1 MMISNL
7 PVELQ
12 SKIMFYTLEHPC
24 ARMIK
29 SRIIMKFLKHKYHDY
44 YRQEYDDIIQNNNLG
59 INLLKQLF
67 YRKMKKMHEREL
79 ETYEIDDYE
88 EICRCNIIYSPTEIE
103 RQWKRKNTQKKN
115 ELFLK
120 DYDEFINNQFYCHI
134 FGLHLYIFGFR
145 EYEDIKADE
154 YNYSVNKYIEKQIMR
169 YRNYDNDTEDEDN
182 DVEHEEDNLD
192 DEDSDD
198 EDEDS
203 DDED

>member
-29 SRIIMKFLKHKYHDY
+29 SRIIMKFLNHKYHDY
-44 YRQEYDDIIQNNNLG
+44 YSHEYDDIIQNNNLG

-67 YRKMKKMHEREL
+67 YRRMKKMRERQL

-88 EICRCNIIYSPTEIE
+88 QICICNIIYSPTEIE
-103 RQWKRKNTQKKN
+103 RQWKRKYTQKKN
-115 ELFLK
+115 EIFLK

-154 YNYSVNKYIEKQIMR
+154 YNYSVNKHIEKQIMKHR
-169 YRNYDNDTEDEDN
+169 NDDNRNYDDSDIEDEYEDEDDTEDED
-182 DVEHEEDNLD
+182 
-192 DEDSDD
+192 
-198 EDEDS
+198 
-203 DDED
+203 

>member
-1 MMISNL
+1 MMISDL
-7 PVELQ
+7 PIELQ

-44 YRQEYDDIIQNNNLG
+44 YGQDYDDIIQNNNLG

-67 YRKMKKMHEREL
+67 YRRMKKMRERQL

-88 EICRCNIIYSPTEIE
+88 KICRCNIIYSPTEIE
-103 RQWKRKNTQKKN
+103 REWKHKYTQKKS
-115 ELFLK
+115 EIFLK

-154 YNYSVNKYIEKQIMR
+154 YNYSVNKHIEKQIMKHR
-169 YRNYDNDTEDEDN
+169 NDDNRNYDDSDIEDEYEDEDEDEDDTEDED
-182 DVEHEEDNLD
+182 
-192 DEDSDD
+192 DS
-198 EDEDS
+198 EP
-203 DDED
+203 